1 MFYPETNIIMPDIAQ
16 VIAIES
22 KLYGER
28 KELFQE
34 SIDVLNDA
42 SHAKSDPAVRW
53 KLANLKNLIRGFD
66 RVQRESKFKDTR
78 PAGMLSIKANVKGEV
93 FDLGLV
99 SVNVVTTAG
108 VNFVIDAI
116 QGLATITNLKY
127 HASGTTNT
135 AEAIDDTALAVEVD
149 VRVAGTQIEGASANI
164 YKTVATLV
172 YTDTR
177 TIVEHGLF
185 DQLALGGTLFDRSV
199 FTGIPVDTST
209 SIEFTYEWTLNSG
222 G

>member
-1 MFYPETNIIMPDIAQ
+1 MFYPESKIIVPDISQ
-16 VIAIES
+16 VIAIE
-22 KLYGER
+22 KELYGER

-34 SIDVLNDA
+34 SADVLHEV

-78 PAGMLSIKANVKGEV
+78 PAGMLRIKANVKGEV

-99 SVNVVTTAG
+99 SVNMVTTAG

-116 QGLATITNLKY
+116 QGLATITNFKY

-135 AEAIDDTALAVEVD
+135 AEAIGDTALVVEVD
-149 VRVAGTQIEGASANI
+149 TRVAGTQIEGASTNI

-172 YTDTR
+172 YTATR

-185 DQLALGGTLFDRSV
+185 DQLALGGTLFDRSI
-199 FTGIPVDTST
+199 FTGIGVNTAT
-209 SIEFTYEWTLNSG
+209 SIEFDYQWTLNAG